1 MTTEKI
7 KKEEREV
14 KRHRRISPMI
24 LVMLLLLFFVVSFSY
39 LYNHSKNPI
48 YKKPKVESNTQDDN
62 VNSIRERNDN
72 NFISVSYPVF
82 GKENID
88 SILERKVNE
97 YIDAF
102 KSRND
107 EYVELSDTT
116 KADLKIG
123 YESFEATEN
132 IVSVLLKASERKA
145 FEDEYTT
152 ENCTFVF
159 DFENDKEISLDEIFK
174 GRYLNYISSYIGD
187 LVVNYSDE
195 TDVSYDKMRDTLYP
209 SLENFSKFICD
220 ENKITFYFDKKDFKE
235 VEVSGSFGFEI
246 PYYDM
251 YGYFKSGYLDCKVEQ
266 DEYMY
271 SQIFG
276 PVDDRVPCVA
286 ITFDD
291 GPGKYT
297 EEIVSILR
305 EHNSVAT
312 FFMLGERLDLVEPS
326 TLDDLLTEGS
336 TINSHS
342 YSHSNFKKL
351 SAESI
356 KQDMIDTKDKIYDI
370 TGGYEIRFFR
380 PPYGSY
386 NDTVKENVPYPL
398 VMWSVDTMDWDTDDP
413 NVVYENATC
422 NIQDGD
428 VILLHEVHDSTVE
441 ALPRILEEL
450 QNQGFQTVTIE
461 EMYDMQSSKL
471 KRGVIIE

>member
-1 MTTEKI
+1 MTTENT
-7 KKEEREV
+7 KKERKKV
-14 KRHRRISPMI
+14 RRSRRKNTMI
-24 LVMLLLLFFVVSFSY
+24 KVIVTLLLVTIAFSY

-48 YKKPKVESNTQDDN
+48 YRKPKVERNTQSDN
-62 VNSIRERNDN
+62 VNSISERNDN

-82 GKENID
+82 DKENID
-88 SILERKVNE
+88 NTLESKVNE
-97 YIDAF
+97 YIEEF
-102 KSRND
+102 KSKND
-107 EYVELSDTT
+107 EYVELTDTT

-123 YESFEATEN
+123 YESFEATDN
-132 IVSVLLKASERKA
+132 IVSVLLNVSERKA
-145 FEDEYTT
+145 FEEEYTT
-152 ENCTFVF
+152 RNYTFTF
-159 DFENDKEISLDEIFK
+159 DLENDKEISLDEIFK
-174 GRYLNYISSYIGD
+174 GRYLNYISSYIED
-187 LVVNYSDE
+187 LVVNYSNE
-195 TDVSYDKMRDTLYP
+195 TDISYDKMRNILYP

-220 ENKITFYFDKKDFKE
+220 KNKIAFYFDKRDFKE
-235 VEVSGSFGFEI
+235 VETTGNYVFEI

-251 YGYFKSGYLDCKVEQ
+251 YGYFRSGYLDSKVEQ
-266 DEYMY
+266 DEYIY

-276 PVDDRVPCVA
+276 PVDERVPSVA

-297 EEIVSILR
+297 EEIVDILR

-312 FFMLGERLDLVEPS
+312 FFMLGERLDLVEPEV
-326 TLDDLLTEGS
+326 LDELLTEGS

-356 KQDMIDTKDKIYDI
+356 KKDITDTKDKIYDI

-398 VMWSVDTMDWDTDDP
+398 VLWTVDTRDWDTDDP
-413 NVVYENATC
+413 NVVLENAIN

-428 VILLHEVHDSTVE
+428 VILLHEVHESTVE
-441 ALPRILEEL
+441 ALPGILEALAEK
-450 QNQGFQTVTIE
+450 GYQTVTIE
-461 EMYDMQSSKL
+461 EMYDMQNSKL

>member
-1 MTTEKI
+1 MTTGNT
-7 KKEEREV
+7 KKE
-14 KRHRRISPMI
+14 RRKVRRSRRKNTMI
-24 LVMLLLLFFVVSFSY
+24 KVIVTLLLVTIAFSY

-48 YKKPKVESNTQDDN
+48 YRKPKVERNTQSDN
-62 VNSIRERNDN
+62 VNSISERNDN

-82 GKENID
+82 DKENID
-88 SILERKVNE
+88 NILESKVNE
-97 YIDAF
+97 YIEEF

-107 EYVELSDTT
+107 EYVELTDTT

-123 YESFEATEN
+123 YESFEATDN
-132 IVSVLLKASERKA
+132 IVSVLLNVSERKA
-145 FEDEYTT
+145 FEEEYTT
-152 ENCTFVF
+152 RNYTFTF
-159 DFENDKEISLDEIFK
+159 DLENDKEISLDEIFK
-174 GRYLNYISSYIGD
+174 GRYLNYISSYIED
-187 LVVNYSDE
+187 LVVNYSNE
-195 TDVSYDKMRDTLYP
+195 TDISYDKMRNILYP

-220 ENKITFYFDKKDFKE
+220 KNKITFYFDKRDFKE
-235 VEVSGSFGFEI
+235 VETTGNYVFEI

-251 YGYFKSGYLDCKVEQ
+251 YGYFRSGYLDCKVEQ

-276 PVDDRVPCVA
+276 PVDERVPSVA

-297 EEIVSILR
+297 EEIVDILR

-312 FFMLGERLDLVEPS
+312 FFMLGERLDLVEPEV
-326 TLDDLLTEGS
+326 LDELLTEGS

-351 SAESI
+351 PAESI
-356 KQDMIDTKDKIYDI
+356 KKDITDTKDKIYDI

-398 VMWSVDTMDWDTDDP
+398 VLWTVDTRDWDTDDP
-413 NVVYENATC
+413 NVVLENAIN

-428 VILLHEVHDSTVE
+428 VILLHEVHESTVE
-441 ALPRILEEL
+441 ALPGILEALAEK
-450 QNQGFQTVTIE
+450 GYQTVTIE
-461 EMYDMQSSKL
+461 EMYDMQNSKL